1 VLTPEDAADVDA
13 AIRAIEPVTPGT
25 SITVA
30 GGFGRPPMARTER
43 NAALFEQARRI
54 GTSLGMDL
62 KEVTAGGGSDGN
74 TTSQHTAT
82 LDGLGIIGDGAHAP
96 SERIDLRNLAP
107 RTALLAALI
116 VEPLNGVR
124 RSER

>member
-1 VLTPEDAADVDA
+1 
-13 AIRAIEPVTPGT
+13 
-25 SITVA
+25 
-30 GGFGRPPMARTER
+30 
-43 NAALFEQARRI
+43 LFEQARRI
-54 GTSLGMDL
+54 GFSLGMDL
-62 KEVTAGGGSDGN
+62 REVTAGGGSDGN

-116 VEPLNGVR
+116 VEPLNGTR
-124 RSER
+124 RSEL